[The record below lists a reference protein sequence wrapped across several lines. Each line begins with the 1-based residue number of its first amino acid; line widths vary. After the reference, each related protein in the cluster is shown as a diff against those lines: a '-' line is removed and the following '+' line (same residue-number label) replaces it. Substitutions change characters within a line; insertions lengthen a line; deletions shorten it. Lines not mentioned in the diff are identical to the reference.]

1 MKRNNSAQ
9 HPKPP
14 KKHVESTKTTHRFSN
29 RREFLRAAAGTGL
42 AWAASPLHCFADHH
56 GHPSP
61 NSISYLDRRL
71 YIRNMELLAHLPGEH
86 RNGKMQI
93 MAVGNR
99 RYVYQQGDVID
110 ISDVRKP
117 TIFNKAGFEGLQVQV
132 AYNKNLQ
139 KWILMTG
146 QQTPITDSTPEAP
159 MGKYDDPHLDDKR
172 KNYKGLRGVRFY
184 DCTDPSKIV
193 KLSEFSTGATGQG
206 THRNYYDGGKYAYLD
221 TAPDE
226 TFIHQP
232 SYFRELIN
240 GNMIIDAS
248 DPASAKEVSM
258 WWIPGSRK
266 GEEAEYRKWIWSK
279 LVPPKVVADQTPFA
293 GLHGPVYVPKK
304 LEDGGNRGYGAFGCN
319 GFIILD
325 LSDPT
330 HQKEIGRF
338 EPPAQYSGMG
348 IAFHT
353 IYCGLL
359 DRGFVIT
366 NGETTN
372 SDCNQIYLPNWV
384 IDIRDEEHPVPVAQ
398 LPRPVPPPEA
408 PYSDFC
414 FKRGRFGAHN
424 PPHLKAPGKP
434 RQEFIAYSYF
444 IAGLRCYDIGN
455 LYKPEE
461 VAYFIPPQG
470 GDLKKFGSY
479 DRTVDNVM
487 IEWDRNVIWA
497 ATDTGL
503 YALSCPHLGKPILDP
518 MPVTEWSLEK
528 LNEGAS

>member
-1 MKRNNSAQ
+1 N
-9 HPKPP
+9 
-14 KKHVESTKTTHRFSN
+14 F
-29 RREFLRAAAGTGL
+29 
-42 AWAASPLHCFADHH
+42 
-56 GHPSP
+56 
-61 NSISYLDRRL
+61 
-71 YIRNMELLAHLPGEH
+71 
-86 RNGKMQI
+86 
-93 MAVGNR
+93 
-99 RYVYQQGDVID
+99 
-110 ISDVRKP
+110 
-117 TIFNKAGFEGLQVQV
+117 
-132 AYNKNLQ
+132 
-139 KWILMTG
+139 
-146 QQTPITDSTPEAP
+146 
-159 MGKYDDPHLDDKR
+159 
-172 KNYKGLRGVRFY
+172 KGLRGVRFY
-184 DCTDPSKIV
+184 DATDPSKIV

-232 SYFRELIN
+232 SYFRQLVN
-240 GNMIIDAS
+240 GNMIVDAS
-248 DPASAKEVSM
+248 DPAGAKEVSM
-258 WWIPGSRK
+258 WWVPGSRK
-266 GEEAEYRKWIWSK
+266 GEEAEYNKWIWSK

-325 LSDPT
+325 LSDPQ

-353 IYCGLL
+353 IYCGIL

-384 IDIRDEEHPVPVAQ
+384 IDIRDEAHPVPVAQ

-408 PYSDFC
+408 PYRDFC

-444 IAGLRCYDIGN
+444 IAGLRCYDIGD

-479 DRTVDNVM
+479 DRTVDNVF
-487 IEWDRNVIWA
+487 IEWDRNIIWA

-503 YALSCPHLGKPILDP
+503 YALSCPNLGKPMLDP
-518 MPVTEWSLEK
+518 MPVAEWSLDK
-528 LNEGAS
+528 LNEGAP

>member
-1 MKRNNSAQ
+1 MRS
-9 HPKPP
+9 
-14 KKHVESTKTTHRFSN
+14 KTRVI
-29 RREFLRAAAGTGL
+29 ELAAAKKVPGQPTTKVAHSDLPSRRQFLQTTAGAGL
-42 AWAASPLHCFADHH
+42 ALAGSSMMAWADHH

-61 NSISYLDRRL
+61 NSIPYLDRRM
-71 YIRNMELLAHLPGEH
+71 YVRNMEVLAFLPGENRH
-86 RNGKMQI
+86 GKMQ
-93 MAVGNR
+93 MMSVGSR
-99 RYVYQQGDVID
+99 RYMFQQGDVLD
-110 ISDVRKP
+110 ISDVRRP
-117 TIFNKAGFEGLQVQV
+117 TVFNKKGFDGAQVQV
-132 AYNKNLQ
+132 AYNKDLK

-146 QQTPITDSTPEAP
+146 SQTPITDSTPEAP
-159 MGKYDDPHLDDKR
+159 MGKYF
-172 KNYKGLRGVRFY
+172 KGLRGVRFY
-184 DCTDPSKIV
+184 DATDPAKIV

-232 SYFRELIN
+232 SYFRQLVN
-240 GNMIIDAS
+240 GNMIVDCS
-248 DPASAKEVSM
+248 DPSSAKEVSM
-258 WWIPGSRK
+258 WWVPGSRK
-266 GEEAEYRKWIWSK
+266 GEEAEYNKWIWSK
-279 LVPPKVVADQTPFA
+279 LVPPKVIADQTPFA

-304 LEDGGNRGYGAFGCN
+304 LEDGGKRGYGAFGCN

-325 LSDPT
+325 LSDPK
-330 HQKEIGRF
+330 HQREVGRF

-353 IYCGLL
+353 IYCGIM

-384 IDIRDEEHPVPVAQ
+384 IDIRDEEHPVAVAQ
-398 LPRPVPPPEA
+398 LPRPIPPPEA
-408 PYSDFC
+408 PYRDFC

-444 IAGLRCYDIGN
+444 IAGLRCYDIGD
-455 LYKPEE
+455 LTKPEE

-470 GDLKKFGSY
+470 GDLAKFGSY
-479 DRTVDNVM
+479 DRTVDNVF
-487 IEWDRNVIWA
+487 IEWDRNIIWA
-497 ATDTGL
+497 GADTGL
-503 YALSCPHLGKPILDP
+503 YALSCPNLGKPMLDP
-518 MPVTEWSLEK
+518 MAVNEWSLDK
-528 LNEGAS
+528 LNESAP